1 MTPSPNDRYPKG
13 YEQNPAVPSAI
24 PGAAPRAVTGL
35 TVGVR
40 PTCYIEDRYRDD
52 LWRERSV

>member
-1 MTPSPNDRYPKG
+1 MSRILRCHPP
-13 YEQNPAVPSAI
+13 I

-40 PTCYIEDRYRDD
+40 PTCHMRILQRA
-52 LWRERSV
+52 SGKG